1 MGVRKTTLKRLLNE
15 GGAMF
20 WGLYSVMIIGI
31 LCGYLWDFL
40 VEQERGRYWRRKY
53 EESQT
58 TRQI

>member
-1 MGVRKTTLKRLLNE
+1 
-15 GGAMF
+15 MF